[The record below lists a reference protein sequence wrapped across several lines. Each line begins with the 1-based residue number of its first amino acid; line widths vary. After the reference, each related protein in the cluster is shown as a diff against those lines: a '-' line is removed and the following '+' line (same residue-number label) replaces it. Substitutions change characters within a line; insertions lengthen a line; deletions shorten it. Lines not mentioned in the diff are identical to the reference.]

1 MKHFIFTFFP
11 LLLTL
16 CAFAQKT
23 SNIVVFAEDPKP
35 FFLIV
40 NGIKQNPEPETNV
53 KVTGLTSPSLSL
65 KVVFPD
71 GTPDI
76 NKKAYF
82 ESMGKEM
89 TFRIVHT
96 KKGYK
101 LRYFGEV
108 DLASATSNDNQSIIV
123 YQTVPPAPAPVTQTT
138 VITEETTTTTNGSA
152 VTPVGTSV
160 TNGENVNVNM
170 NVGGFGVNV
179 NVNESNT
186 DINQNVDVISSS
198 SSTTTTTTT
207 TTNGGT
213 LLTTGNLP
221 VSAPPSQPEI
231 VYVNGYNGP
240 VGCAMPMQD
249 ISQLKSAIEQE
260 DFSDSKLNVAKQA
273 LKNKCVTVS
282 QVRELMKLFDFEDKK
297 LEFAKY
303 AYNYTYDIGN
313 YYLINQDFDFS
324 STKKKLNNFLE
335 SK

>member
-1 MKHFIFTFFP
+1 MKHFIFT
-11 LLLTL
+11 LLYILPAVCT
-16 CAFAQKT
+16 FAQKT
-23 SNIVVFAEDPKP
+23 SNIVVFAEEPKP
-35 FFLIV
+35 FYLIV
-40 NGIKQNPEPETNV
+40 NGIKQNAEPETNV

-76 NKKAYF
+76 SKKAYF

-108 DLASATSNDNQSIIV
+108 DLASATSSDNQSIIV
-123 YQTVPPAPAPVTQTT
+123 YQTVSPAPVTQTT
-138 VITEETTTTTNGSA
+138 VITEETTTTTSGSA

-160 TNGENVNVNM
+160 TNGENVNINM
-170 NVGGFGVNV
+170 NVDGFGVNV

-186 DINQNVDVISSS
+186 NINQNVEVIS

-207 TTNGGT
+207 TTGGT
-213 LLTTGNLP
+213 VLTTENMP
-221 VSAPPSQPEI
+221 VSAPPAQPEI

-260 DFSDSKLNVAKQA
+260 DFSDNKLNVAKQA
-273 LKNKCVTVS
+273 VKNKCVTVS

-303 AYNYTYDIGN
+303 AYDYTYDIGN

-324 STKKKLNNFLE
+324 STKKKLNDFLE